1 MKARLYIRISFLY
14 VIIVLFITSMNGWSH
29 TSQDNTETGNKQIS
43 LGQRI
48 TGMATLMRDNYQEKI
63 YIQTDRPIYN
73 LYDTIWYKV
82 WVMQAGT
89 LLPTGKSQLVYVD
102 LINEANRVTQTAQ
115 YTLSG
120 GSANGQFV
128 LTKAIQDK
136 GVYRIRAYT
145 RWQKNFG
152 DSPASKR

>member
-1 MKARLYIRISFLY
+1 MKDLKRNKRLLTLMLITL
-14 VIIVLFITSMNGWSH
+14 VLVNLNGWSNVLP
-29 TSQDNTETGNKQIS
+29 DNAETGNKQIT

-48 TGMATLMRDNYQEKI
+48 TGMATLMRDNYPEKI

-89 LLPTGKSQLVYVD
+89 LLPTEKSQLVYVD
-102 LINEANRVTQTAQ
+102 LINEANRVTQSAQ
-115 YTLSG
+115 YTLKG

-128 LTKAIQDK
+128 LTK
-136 GVYRIRAYT
+136 GPHPCRMCC
-145 RWQKNFG
+145 FE
-152 DSPASKR
+152 